1 VPPLSTGVR
10 WTGVRST
17 GVRSTGVRSTGH
29 LLTRESGSGLLCV
42 VQPAA
47 YEEADDEV
55 LVLGCSRGDAE
66 AVEVL
71 VARHGMLAELAV
83 LRELEEG
90 APRDLS
96 GWLSAKLRAEPERL
110 SGFVPGASSL
120 RAYLAV
126 IARQRARPD
135 KALRRHDLVS
145 ALPTPGP
152 IDLAVA
158 RESLSATSLMQAAK
172 EAIARQP
179 PNVLAVLRMRFF
191 GLSRSHIAALL
202 GTSEAQTLSTLER
215 VAARLGAL
223 ETEMQ
228 PEHLEGEHDDLT
240 LAFRALLDASP
251 PGERVRFARR
261 TESERPLARLRA
273 QVDMAY
279 RWLKD
284 QQLGLRVGETG
295 QPGPHCLSASSIAG
309 YADGSTRGAQRARAE
324 GHLSG
329 CSHCLDEVAALSCDL
344 RALPLV
350 RDALS
355 TDRSCQVAA
364 MAIGTAC
371 FDAGTTLAESMAAR
385 RDGKSGRLASDLARL
400 GRACR
405 VLQGGAAHDR
415 EMSGLVQRDVPS
427 DDEAPLVAFESLAL
441 GDSGAAFRA
450 IDEAN
455 APAPVAARVR
465 VLAAAAGG
473 DAPLGHAWARAV
485 KDGYD
490 VDPGAVE
497 DAECVLALGEGE
509 ALPREIIVERLR
521 ALVPDLVRVVLA
533 MHARPTR

>member
-1 VPPLSTGVR
+1 M
-10 WTGVRST
+10 
-17 GVRSTGVRSTGH
+17 
-29 LLTRESGSGLLCV
+29 

-55 LVLGCSRGDAE
+55 LVLGCSRGDPE
-66 AVEVL
+66 ALEVL
-71 VARHGMLAELAV
+71 VGRHGMLAELAV

-110 SGFVPGASSL
+110 GGFVPGASSL

-126 IARQRARPD
+126 IARQKARPD

-158 RESLSATSLMQAAK
+158 RESLSANSLMQAAK

-202 GTSEAQTLSTLER
+202 GTSEAQALSTLER

-228 PEHLEGEHDDLT
+228 PEHVGEHDDLT

-261 TESERPLARLRA
+261 TESERAVARLRA

-284 QQLGLRVGETG
+284 QQLGMHVA
-295 QPGPHCLSASSIAG
+295 PGPACLSPSSIAG
-309 YADGSTRGAQRARAE
+309 YVDGSTRGAQRARAE

-329 CSHCLDEVAALSCDL
+329 CSNCLDEIAALSCDL

-364 MAIGTAC
+364 MAIGTSC
-371 FDAGTTLAESMAAR
+371 FDAGTTLAESVAAR